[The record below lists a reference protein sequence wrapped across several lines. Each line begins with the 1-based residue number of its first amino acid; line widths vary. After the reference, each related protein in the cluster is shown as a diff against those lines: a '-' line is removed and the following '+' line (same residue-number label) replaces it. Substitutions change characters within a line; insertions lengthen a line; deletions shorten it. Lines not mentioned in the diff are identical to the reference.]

1 MRPSS
6 ISIAEDSDDSNALSF
21 CGRNWHGYTRWF
33 QWIGVRVLQK
43 PGVVQRVCRYAS
55 NTDKETSQWQC
66 RHQLTPPCSI
76 ARFGI
81 WRQGFST
88 SPMLW
93 SLVRWAL
100 VVGMLVGIIHVRVRV
115 FSRVAGRIHVRV
127 RASHRHQ
134 RGVLVVA
141 MVKPT
146 WLGSVSITRGSG
158 LSYSAGGVV
167 LPPRW

>member
-6 ISIAEDSDDSNALSF
+6 ISIAEDSNDSDALSF

-43 PGVVQRVCRYAS
+43 PGVVQCVRRYAS

-66 RHQLTPPCSI
+66 RRQLTPPCSI

-88 SPMLW
+88 SPTLW
-93 SLVRWAL
+93 SLVCWAL

-115 FSRVAGRIHVRV
+115 FSRVAGRINACV

-146 WLGSVSITRGSG
+146 WFGSVSITRGSR